1 LTVPATELDEPW
13 RARKRDETDLQWRMR
28 VLQEEHDRR
37 DPDSP
42 LVTPEAEQHSTYERD
57 FVLHIDQ
64 QTLAM
69 TLRNTETSPLWEL
82 YLRGGIDQDQY
93 GASLEIQHAAE
104 MARADVDMRS
114 ASLEARVDNSGSG
127 RDALIERLSQVR
139 LSIAY
144 TFWRSSLPHPPAMIL
159 DMILGTGSLKDKA
172 RQHRMGWPRGKELL
186 ERALDNWRGIR
197 DKVGRDVEEQ
207 EVEAIYHKLGFGKL
221 R

>member
-1 LTVPATELDEPW
+1 MPAADHDERW
-13 RARKRDETDLQWRMR
+13 RERKRDETDLQWKMR
-28 VLQEEHDRR
+28 VAQEEQDRR
-37 DPDSP
+37 DPNSP
-42 LVTPEAEQHSTYERD
+42 LVTPEAEQHGSYKRD

-69 TLRNTETSPLWEL
+69 TLRNTDTNPLSEL

-104 MARADVDMRS
+104 LARADVDLRS

-139 LSIAY
+139 LSMAY
-144 TFWRSSLPHPPAMIL
+144 TFWRSSLPYPPTMIL

-186 ERALDNWRGIR
+186 ERALDNWLAIR
-197 DKVGRDVEEQ
+197 EKIGREVDEQ
-207 EVEAIYHKLGFGKL
+207 EVEAVYHRLGFGKL
-221 R
+221 Q